1 MAQKKTDYDDLDAA
15 RDVWEDPAT
24 QRVFLA
30 VVAVPLGGTLP
41 TSVEVLELVLTDAH
55 TKALTEVYDEHAR
68 AAGTTH
74 RVNTRGGAVQ
84 TRTPGTGQ
92 RSGVSTEQVKAA
104 RNGHGRVP
112 DQVIREWAIKEGK
125 RAQSTRGM
133 IPNSLRLEYYEA
145 HPAGGTPAGGKKE

>member
-1 MAQKKTDYDDLDAA
+1 MAQKKTDYDDLDAV

-55 TKALTEVYDEHAR
+55 TKALTEVYDEHVR

-92 RSGVSTEQVKAA
+92 RSGVSMEEIKKLQ
-104 RNGHGRVP
+104 NGQGRIP
-112 DQVIREWAIKEGK
+112 DAVIKEWAAKTGL
-125 RAQSTRGM
+125 RPASTRGM
-133 IPNSLRLEYYEA
+133 LSNAHRKAYMEA